1 MHNFRFHGRWVGLSV
16 AAILLT
22 PVPLK
27 AGPDSQ
33 DFALVEKGRYLA
45 VAADCASCHTVP
57 GGGQPYAGG
66 RPIETPFGNLVAP
79 NITADRETGIGAW
92 TDEEFDR
99 AVRKGIRRNGS
110 RLYPAMPYNDYTRMS
125 RDDVLAIRAYLNT
138 VTPVRNAVEAN
149 TLPFPFNVRPMMAVW
164 DALYFSEGV
173 YKADPGKSPEWNRGA
188 YLVNGP
194 GHCGACHTPKSSL
207 GGDKTAEFLQG
218 GELQGWF
225 APNIT
230 GDAARGLGRWSND
243 DVATYLRT
251 GHNRI
256 SAAIG
261 PMAEVVSLSSSRLTD
276 GDLVAI
282 ATYLKSLAYASN
294 APKALASDDP
304 AMVAGGAIFR
314 DQCSACH
321 GLDGRGTPQLFPS
334 VADSS
339 MVQSDDAQTL
349 IRIVLLGARSVA
361 TDGEPTAPGMPSYSW
376 QLNDD
381 QVAAVLTF
389 LRNSWG
395 GAALEVSPAEVA
407 TVRAQLARRID

>member
-1 MHNFRFHGRWVGLSV
+1 MRNLRVHARWVGLSV
-16 AAILLT
+16 AAIFLT

-27 AGPDSQ
+27 AGSDSQ
-33 DFALVEKGRYLA
+33 EFTLIERGRYLT

-57 GGGQPYAGG
+57 RGGQPFAGG
-66 RPIETPFGNLVAP
+66 RAIETPFGNLVAP
-79 NITADRETGIGAW
+79 NITSDRETGIGAW
-92 TDEEFDR
+92 TDDEFDD
-99 AVRKGIRRNGS
+99 AIRKGIRRNGS

-138 VTPVRNAVEAN
+138 VVPVRKAVEAN
-149 TLPFPFNVRPMMAVW
+149 TLPFPFNVRPTMAVW
-164 DALYFSEGV
+164 DTLYFSEGE

-230 GDAARGLGRWSND
+230 GDATRGLGRWSNA
-243 DVATYLRT
+243 DVVTYLKT

-256 SAAIG
+256 SAATG
-261 PMAEVVSLSSSRLTD
+261 PMAEVVALSSSRLTD
-276 GDLVAI
+276 EDLVAI
-282 ATYLKSLAYASN
+282 AAYLKSLPHSSTT
-294 APKALASDDP
+294 PKSLDSDNP

-314 DQCSACH
+314 DQCSTCH

-334 VADSS
+334 VVESS

-381 QVAAVLTF
+381 QVAAILTF
-389 LRNSWG
+389 LRNSRG
-395 GAALEVSPAEVA
+395 GAAPEVSPAEVA
-407 TVRAQLARRID
+407 TVRAQLARRAD